1 VTRPTFV
8 SVDKK
13 ATPPTMTLCFE
24 GQPPRYVTI
33 NIRGDTKARDAT
45 YLGVTQLRDFTADQI
60 ALLDDVARPRDEQPS
75 DVTTILVLDG
85 DDLQPLPNVL
95 VHCPACCAN
104 LGNLM
109 TPHVLQ
115 RAQVFRVRAW
125 RRGALCARRAHGPAD
140 RRLTCIFEAKR
151 PYSEH
156 SITRPTL
163 RSG

>member
-60 ALLDDVARPRDEQPS
+60 ALLDAVARPREAGES

-104 LGNLM
+104 LGNLT
-109 TPHVLQ
+109 TPHVYS
-115 RAQVFRVRAW
+115 VRKCSACG
-125 RRGALCARRAHGPAD
+125 RGVEVRYALGVLTV
-140 RRLTCIFEAKR
+140 RLTV
-151 PYSEH
+151 
-156 SITRPTL
+156 
-163 RSG
+163 G